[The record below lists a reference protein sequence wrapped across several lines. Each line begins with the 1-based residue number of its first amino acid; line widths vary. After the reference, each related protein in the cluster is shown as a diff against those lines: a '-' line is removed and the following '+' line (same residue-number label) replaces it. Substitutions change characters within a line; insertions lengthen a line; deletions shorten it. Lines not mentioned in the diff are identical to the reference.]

1 LNFARSAAMN
11 ISRPEVAFVVQIRF
25 VKVIV
30 ASFCAVLFAFAA
42 SADDFRTI
50 DGKEYKNVT
59 VSRVEPDGIVITFSR
74 GIVKLSFA
82 ELSPE
87 IQKNTAMTRNR
98 PKLLPPK

>member
-1 LNFARSAAMN
+1 MN

-42 SADDFRTI
+42 SADDFGTI

-59 VSRVEPDGIVITFSR
+59 VSRSRARWHCARHQFGNLEGLLHRIV
-74 GIVKLSFA
+74 
-82 ELSPE
+82 
-87 IQKNTAMTRNR
+87 
-98 PKLLPPK
+98 